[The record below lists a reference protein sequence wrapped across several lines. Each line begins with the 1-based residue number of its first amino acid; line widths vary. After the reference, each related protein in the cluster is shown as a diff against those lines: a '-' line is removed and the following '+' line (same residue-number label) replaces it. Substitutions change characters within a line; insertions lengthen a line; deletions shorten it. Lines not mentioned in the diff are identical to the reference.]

1 MNSAVPGISLA
12 TKGAKPFNSN
22 ALCFDEVGL
31 RNFISYGNNDT
42 VINLHNPGT
51 TLIIGEDRDA
61 GTSSSNGAGKS
72 TILNAIVYAL
82 FDRPLSKDI
91 KLDELI
97 NNVNKKN
104 MEVYVKFHK
113 GGNHYKIIRQRKGRD
128 GNTVQLW
135 INDELKTLDSI
146 DQTNKFIAE
155 KIIGFSYDVFV
166 RIVVF
171 SANHEPFFSL
181 PTSGVAKTT
190 QTDIIEELFS
200 LTSLSLKATKAKAD
214 IKENEQKIELI
225 KVKLEQIDKEKDRH
239 EAQIASIRERLKQWQ
254 EKHNDKQ
261 WSIEQVLKNFA
272 DVNFEEQIQ
281 MITQLDVLQKENDK
295 LVELRDR
302 VIAWNDAQN
311 TKLLTTM
318 KNRNKLVGIDF
329 THEIE
334 LHEQLKTCVAEAEE
348 LESAIEQYDRWDA
361 TQRTK
366 IARLSKEAKELNDI
380 DFNEQLQMLDKLA
393 EVTATQEG
401 VLQHSNSL
409 AETRDRN
416 AAEAHKLQDEI
427 DQLSEA
433 KCPYCQQDY
442 HDAYK
447 KIEGLSETV
456 ALLTGLVKSQTAEL
470 LVQQTLSNE
479 LTVQQRELME
489 SLVTQNG
496 TQLNKMKAA
505 AETVTARLNDAE
517 AEENPHEAALSKLAP
532 GITAS
537 RIVLAVEVL
546 EEKCAREKELR
557 AEITTPSL
565 AAVSKMEIEYNAFND
580 RLEELQAEQNPY
592 VTKLEEHLGIKLE
605 DSSDEDMIHEACDTI
620 IVGKSVKV
628 RAIKAAKKFSSLSEA
643 TTYQAEFNAAGD
655 RLVELAEEVNPF
667 IAPLAELEAVK
678 LDGAE
683 YDEINKLQKTVD
695 HQKFLIK
702 LLTKSDSF
710 VRKALIDKNI
720 PLLNE
725 HLRIY
730 LKELG
735 LPHKVEFTNTMSASI
750 TQLGRPL
757 SYNNLSTGQKARVN
771 LALSWAFRD
780 VLQKMHSPV
789 NFCLLDE
796 VLDVGLCAYGVNAA
810 ASMLK
815 AKAKKDNLTMF
826 IISHRDE
833 LNSTFQK
840 TMKVV
845 MERGFS
851 RIEE

>member
-1 MNSAVPGISLA
+1 MTPAVSGMSLA
-12 TKGAKPFNSN
+12 VKGALPYSSN

-31 RNFISYGNNDT
+31 RNFLSYGNNDT
-42 VINLHNPGT
+42 VINLYNPGT
-51 TLIIGEDRDA
+51 TLIIGEDKDS
-61 GTSSSNGAGKS
+61 GTGSSNGAGKS

-113 GGNHYKIIRQRKGRD
+113 GGNHYKIVRQRKGRD

-200 LTSLSLKATKAKAD
+200 LTSLTLKATQAKAD

-225 KVKLEQIDKEKDRH
+225 KAKLEQIDKEKDRH

-261 WSIEQVLKNFA
+261 WSVEQVLKNFKGV
-272 DVNFEEQIQ
+272 DFDEQIQ
-281 MITQLDVLQKENDK
+281 LITQLDTLQKENDK

-329 THEIE
+329 THQID
-334 LHEQLKTCVAEAEE
+334 LHQLLQQVSDEADE
-348 LESAIEQYDRWDA
+348 LEKAIGAYDRWDV

-366 IARLSKEAKELNDI
+366 IAKLQKESNELNDI
-380 DFNEQLQMLDKLA
+380 DFDAQLAMMEKLEQI
-393 EVTATQEG
+393 TATQAG

-409 AETRDRN
+409 ADTRDRN
-416 AAEAHKLQDEI
+416 AAEAHKLQDEL
-427 DQLSEA
+427 DQLSDA
-433 KCPYCQQDY
+433 KCPYCAQDY
-442 HDAYK
+442 HGARD
-447 KIEGLSETV
+447 KIADITITV
-456 ALLTGLVKSQTAEL
+456 TELTSIVKSQTAEL
-470 LVQQTLSNE
+470 LAQQKLSDQ
-479 LTVQQRELME
+479 LTFQQRELVE
-489 SLVTQNG
+489 ALITQNSA
-496 TQLNKMKAA
+496 QLHKMKAT
-505 AETVTARLNDAE
+505 AETVAARLTDAE
-517 AEENPHEAALSKLAP
+517 AESNPHEVALGKLAP

-537 RIVLAVEVL
+537 RIVLAAEIL
-546 EEKCAREKELR
+546 EELQTREKELK

-565 AAVSKMEIEYNAFND
+565 AAVQKMEMEYNAFNE
-580 RLEELQAEQNPY
+580 RLEELQAESNPY
-592 VTKLEEHLGIKLE
+592 VGKLEEYLGIKLE
-605 DSSDEDMIHEACDTI
+605 DSSDEDLIHEACDTI
-620 IVGKSVKV
+620 IVGKSVKI
-628 RAIKAAKKFSSLSEA
+628 RAIKTAKKFTSLSEA
-643 TTYQAEFNAAGD
+643 TTYQAEYNAAGD
-655 RLVELAEEVNPF
+655 RLIELSEEVNPF
-667 IAPLAELEAVK
+667 IAPLVELEAVK
-678 LDGAE
+678 LDETE
-683 YDEINKLQKTVD
+683 YDEINKLQKIVD

-750 TQLGRPL
+750 SQLGRPL
-757 SYNNLSTGQKARVN
+757 SFNNLSTGQKARVN

-796 VLDVGLCAYGVNAA
+796 VLDVGLCPYGVGAA
-810 ASMLK
+810 AKMLK
-815 AKAKKDNLTMF
+815 AKAKKDHLTMF

-833 LNSTFQK
+833 LNSTFEK

-845 MERGFS
+845 LERGFS

>member
-1 MNSAVPGISLA
+1 MSIN
-12 TKGAKPFNSN
+12 N
-22 ALCFDEVGL
+22 ALCFDEVGM

-42 VINLHNPGT
+42 VISLHNPGT
-51 TLIIGEDRDA
+51 TLITGEDRDS
-61 GTSSSNGAGKS
+61 GTGSSNGAGKS

-113 GGNHYKIIRQRKGRD
+113 GGNHYKIVRQRKGRD

-190 QTDIIEELFS
+190 QSDIIEELFS
-200 LTSLSLKATKAKAD
+200 LTSLTLKATQAKAD

-225 KVKLEQIDKEKDRH
+225 KAKLEQIDKEKDRH
-239 EAQIASIRERLKQWQ
+239 EAQIASIRERIAKWQ

-261 WSIEQVLKNFA
+261 WTIEQVLKNFKGV
-272 DVNFEEQIQ
+272 DFDEQIQ
-281 MITQLDVLQKENDK
+281 LITQLDTLQKENDK

-311 TKLLTTM
+311 AKLLTTM

-334 LHEQLKTCVAEAEE
+334 LHTELLAVSGEVDE
-348 LESAIEQYDRWDA
+348 LETAIVAYDRWDA
-361 TQRTK
+361 TQRAK
-366 IARLSKEAKELNDI
+366 IAKLEKESKELNDI
-380 DFNEQLQMLDKLA
+380 DFDEQLGMMDKLA
-393 EVTATQEG
+393 EATTKQEG
-401 VLQHSNSL
+401 VLKDVKALEQ
-409 AETRDRN
+409 TRDRN
-416 AAEAHKLQDEI
+416 TAEVKKLQAEI
-427 DQLSEA
+427 DQLADA

-442 HDAYK
+442 HEAHK
-447 KIEGLSETV
+447 KIEGLIITV
-456 ALLTGLVKSQTAEL
+456 T
-470 LVQQTLSNE
+470 E
-479 LTVQQRELME
+479 LTRIVKDQAVEAVTLRAVSEQLTMQQRALTD
-489 SLVTQNG
+489 SLITQSS
-496 TQLNKMKAA
+496 TQLHKMKSA
-505 AETVTARLNDAE
+505 AETVAARLKDAVAE
-517 AEENPHEAALSKLAP
+517 ANPHEAALSKLTP
-532 GITAS
+532 GITTPG
-537 RIVLAVEVL
+537 VVMAVGIL
-546 EEKCAREKELR
+546 EEKQAREKELKS
-557 AEITTPSL
+557 EITTPSL
-565 AAVSKMEIEYNAFND
+565 AAVSKMEMEYNSFNE
-580 RLEELQAEQNPY
+580 RLEELQAETNPY
-592 VTKLEEHLGIKLE
+592 VAKLEENLDIKLE
-605 DSSDEDMIHEACDTI
+605 DSADEDMIHEACDTI
-620 IVGKSVKV
+620 IVGKSVKI
-628 RAIKAAKKFSSLSEA
+628 RAIKAAKKFASLSEA
-643 TTYQAEFNAAGD
+643 STYQAEYNAAGD
-655 RLVELAEEVNPF
+655 RLIELSEEVNPF
-667 IAPLAELEAVK
+667 IAPLMELEAVK
-678 LDGAE
+678 LDETE
-683 YDEINKLQKTVD
+683 YDEINKLQKIVD

-757 SYNNLSTGQKARVN
+757 SFNNLSTGQKARVN

-796 VLDVGLCAYGVNAA
+796 VLDVGLCPYGVGAA
-810 ASMLK
+810 AKMLK
-815 AKAKKDNLTMF
+815 AKAKKDHLTMF

-833 LNSTFQK
+833 LNSTFEK

-845 MERGFS
+845 LERGFS